1 MNSDTDIST
10 ADTVPRWHAH
20 MPLVIRTSRLDEFEA
35 IDADILSDLAPVRTG
50 ASAERIIAISDDQVG
65 LVCELTLGSARRL
78 GEALLRTVSE
88 CDPTES

>member
-1 MNSDTDIST
+1 MKSDTEFST

-20 MPLVIRTSRLDEFEA
+20 MPLVMRTSRREEFAA

-78 GEALLRTVSE
+78 GEALLRAVTE
-88 CDPTES
+88 CEPHET